1 MRRGWPDLPRSEWER
16 YIEHLKE
23 QLHEIMERPVTLGR
37 AEEVMVYA
45 DAICALH
52 KLDDDHF
59 REATKMIEFTEDDA
73 KAWTARMENEDGT
86 TGPHWSMG
94 QTDAV
99 ANVAGVHVDK
109 LTFWACLNMM
119 YSDYYSVAAKYGL
132 DRPEF
137 YADLAKAFLMDKD
150 AGGAEAKMA
159 GYYHWVV
166 ARKN

>member
-1 MRRGWPDLPRSEWER
+1 MGKEH

-23 QLHEIMERPVTLGR
+23 QMHEIMERPVTLGR
-37 AEEVMVYA
+37 AEEVTAYV

-86 TGPHWSMG
+86 TGPHWTMG

-99 ANVAGVHVDK
+99 ANIAGVSVK
-109 LTFWACLNMM
+109 SCVWWAAMNMM
-119 YSDYYSVAAKYGL
+119 YSDYYGVAAKYGL

-150 AGGAEAKMA
+150 AGGPEEKMA
-159 GYYHWVV
+159 GYYHGVV
-166 ARKN
+166 LRNS